1 MRGLQ
6 MLVTIQKVKMVDVK
20 LSEED
25 VEAIVA
31 KFMKDHYWE
40 TLSHVND
47 EKEIQDA
54 WKEVYYYIAGKHLD
68 TR

>member
-1 MRGLQ
+1 MI
-6 MLVTIQKVKMVDVK
+6 VTVQKIKMVDVE

-40 TLSHVND
+40 TLADAGSKTI
-47 EKEIQDA
+47 KEA
-54 WKEVYYYIAGKHLD
+54 WHEVYYYMSGKPLD
-68 TR
+68 PR